1 MECLTFDSLKTKL
14 YNEFTSYGLRVIC
27 CPIEGCQETY
37 AGIQVET
44 GTYRHELMIDK
55 TRIPQGT
62 ALLLKD
68 LLFFTPKGNAKDVF
82 KKVGAELDSFIDHSA
97 TVFYFNTKEDYKK
110 PLDLLLTLVTNLSF
124 KEEDVEIEKNKI
136 FAEQKSIDTNLNK
149 KMIKALRESLYLSS
163 PMREDPLSNIDEVK
177 SIHYSTLK
185 KFFNFK
191 YTIKNMTLFVTGNV
205 DPKELHNILA
215 SRKFIKPTYNFEST
229 LLENKEEY
237 GEVSRIDNNIQ
248 SEIDND
254 KIGYGIKFVPRQELF
269 EKFGDDIFICY
280 EILNDVLSGKNN
292 IFIKK
297 LVEDKF
303 LLNTDFEE
311 KLIQGGED
319 TFYYALF
326 NALDAEEAKSKL
338 DNYLSSLK
346 KNISKKEFQAVKSN
360 YAKEKELLFK
370 DAGKLFLALAECYEN
385 HFAFPAVVERV
396 DHLSYRTFKKV
407 LKEISNYCHTFVITH
422 KKEN

>member
-163 PMREDPLSNIDEVK
+163 PMREDPLSNIDHV
-177 SIHYSTLK
+177 
-185 KFFNFK
+185 
-191 YTIKNMTLFVTGNV
+191 G
-205 DPKELHNILA
+205 
-215 SRKFIKPTYNFEST
+215 
-229 LLENKEEY
+229 
-237 GEVSRIDNNIQ
+237 
-248 SEIDND
+248 
-254 KIGYGIKFVPRQELF
+254 
-269 EKFGDDIFICY
+269 
-280 EILNDVLSGKNN
+280 
-292 IFIKK
+292 
-297 LVEDKF
+297 
-303 LLNTDFEE
+303 
-311 KLIQGGED
+311 
-319 TFYYALF
+319 
-326 NALDAEEAKSKL
+326 
-338 DNYLSSLK
+338 
-346 KNISKKEFQAVKSN
+346 
-360 YAKEKELLFK
+360 
-370 DAGKLFLALAECYEN
+370 
-385 HFAFPAVVERV
+385 
-396 DHLSYRTFKKV
+396 
-407 LKEISNYCHTFVITH
+407 
-422 KKEN
+422 